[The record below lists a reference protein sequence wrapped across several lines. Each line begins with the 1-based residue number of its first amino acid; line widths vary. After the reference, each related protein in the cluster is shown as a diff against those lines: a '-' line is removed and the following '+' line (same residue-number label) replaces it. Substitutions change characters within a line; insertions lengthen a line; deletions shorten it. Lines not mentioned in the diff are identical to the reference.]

1 MILITN
7 EGVGQATS
15 LLKAIPTGM
24 VLKYIIG
31 DSEGEF
37 AVYAELVDGSKV
49 LLKQVN
55 TIERAKLLMETI
67 ADAEK
72 GSTRYLD
79 FTVTVNADDTIT

>member
-1 MILITN
+1 MLLITN
-7 EGVGQATS
+7 EGVGQSTS

-31 DSEGEF
+31 DNEGEF

-79 FTVTVNADDTIT
+79 FTVNVNADNTIT